1 MLTSLFRKSTPVNY
15 ALVVLAATVFYF
27 VYKIRHSESSTLAG
41 TIALLAVFLLSL
53 FITNFIV
60 KKNSISRDSVYTI
73 LFYLLFTLCF
83 PGLFNRPN
91 LLLANFS
98 LILAIRRLVSM
109 HSFKATKEKI
119 FDASFWI
126 CLAAL
131 FHFWCIL
138 FLGLVFISIL
148 FHVSRD
154 YRNWVLPFLAIFC
167 VGSAFMLYALVFD
180 PARIDFLIARAHYNI
195 SIDYFTDPRQ
205 RIALSVYASL
215 AFLFLFWMLAT
226 LSNRPLITQSAYKKI
241 IASFAI
247 AVIIYVISPNKSNDM
262 LVFTIAPLSVMAT
275 AAVEY
280 KQERLRENL
289 TVLLVMA
296 CGIFLFFYQL

>member
-1 MLTSLFRKSTPVNY
+1 MLTSLFRKSTPLNY
-15 ALVVLAATVFYF
+15 GLVVIAATIFYF
-27 VYKIRHSESSTLAG
+27 VYQIRHSGGHSTAG
-41 TIALLAVFLLSL
+41 TIALLVIFLMSL
-53 FITNFIV
+53 FITNFVV

-83 PGLFNRPN
+83 PALFGRPN
-91 LLLANFS
+91 LLLANLC

-180 PARIDFLIARAHYNI
+180 PARVDFLVSRAHY
-195 SIDYFTDPRQ
+195 SLSVDYFTDPHQ

-215 AFLFLFWMLAT
+215 AVLFLFWMIAT
-226 LSNRPLITQSAYKKI
+226 LSNRPLMTQSAYKKI
-241 IASFAI
+241 VASFAI
-247 AVIIYVISPNKSNDM
+247 AAVIYVISPQKSNEL
-262 LVFTIAPLSVMAT
+262 LVFTIAPLSIMAT

-280 KQERLRENL
+280 KQDRLRENL

>member
-1 MLTSLFRKSTPVNY
+1 MLTSLFRKSTPLNY
-15 ALVVLAATVFYF
+15 GLVVIAATIFYF
-27 VYKIRHSESSTLAG
+27 VYQIRHSGGHSTAG
-41 TIALLAVFLLSL
+41 TIALLVIFLMSL
-53 FITNFIV
+53 FITNFVV

-83 PGLFNRPN
+83 PALFGRPN
-91 LLLANFS
+91 LLLANLC

-180 PARIDFLIARAHYNI
+180 PARVDFLVSRAHY
-195 SIDYFTDPRQ
+195 SLSVDYFTDPHQ
-205 RIALSVYASL
+205 RIALSAYASL
-215 AFLFLFWMLAT
+215 AVLFLFWMIAT
-226 LSNRPLITQSAYKKI
+226 LSNRPLMTQSAYKKI
-241 IASFAI
+241 VASFAI
-247 AVIIYVISPNKSNDM
+247 AAVIYLISPQKSNEL
-262 LVFTIAPLSVMAT
+262 LVFTIAPLSIMAT

-280 KQERLRENL
+280 KHDRLRENL